1 MKGLTRALP
10 LLLLVA
16 TSLPAAAADTDHPE
30 IRAVIESFRTAI
42 IERDKPR
49 FLALFLQ
56 PDAPWQSVNGDASLA
71 EIRRKYPEAIKARF
85 KAENNPTAF
94 IDAMVKSEKPKEETF
109 SNIRIDADADVATV
123 TFDYAFLS
131 DGKVGNTGKECWLL
145 VRTEDGWKITTLAY
159 SYNLPAEKLTPAS
172 GG

>member
-1 MKGLTRALP
+1 MKHLARCFLSLLLAANALP
-10 LLLLVA
+10 A
-16 TSLPAAAADTDHPE
+16 FAADTDHPE
-30 IRAVIESFRTAI
+30 IRAVIESFRTSI

-56 PDAPWQSVNGDASLA
+56 PDAPWQLVNGDATLA
-71 EIRRKYPEAIKARF
+71 EIQRKRPEAIKARF
-85 KAENNPTAF
+85 KAENNPVAF
-94 IDAMVKSEKPKEETF
+94 IDAMVESETPKEETF

-159 SYNLPAEKLTPAS
+159 SYNLPAEKLSPAS